1 MDEQAWLQKGQEIL
15 SDIKEWRQAH
25 PKATFV
31 EIEDEIHKRMIQLEA
46 QVLQETAQDSHSRE
60 WAGAPAEDHPHCPK
74 CRVPLKARGKHQRT
88 LQGNGGQ
95 SVTLHRTYGTCPMCG
110 ESFFPS

>member
-15 SDIKEWRQAH
+15 SDIKEWRRAH

-31 EIEDEIHKRMIQLEA
+31 EIEDEIHKRMMQLEA

-60 WAGAPAEDHPHCPK
+60 WAGAPTEDHPHCPK
-74 CRVPLKARGKHQRT
+74 CKLPLKARGKHQRT